1 MVSLMWA
8 QFGIAVVF
16 SAALLLVPGFIFLKA
31 FRCTN
36 LYAAICAPLISVL
49 LFCVAGIVLPPLGN
63 VGAYVVIGLSLG
75 VSLVAWGVALLCRG
89 DRDEGFLGK
98 TSVSH
103 SVYGFSAIVSVLV
116 LGLTFVVSLNG
127 PDSFSQHSDNM
138 AHLGKIKAM
147 IESGYFSTLSTSS
160 YNAVFDSSQIPFE
173 GVGFYPSAWHVVC
186 ALVGSVLDCSPGLTE
201 NAVNFVLAALV
212 LPCAMCLLGD
222 RVSRGDKRFSLACG
236 AFSCIFAAFPIGLY
250 LFGPLY
256 PNAASYC
263 CLPILLVIFLD
274 FLRGVE
280 EKKRWVSYL
289 ILFVMG
295 SISIAFLQPN
305 GVFVAAVFLAPYLV
319 YRTPR
324 IVSRY
329 ALFARFAKGGGIV
342 VLRVLLVVFIAAIW
356 VALNRAPFMQGVVTF
371 GWPAICSISDAVAG
385 AATLSLRPGVP
396 QYLLAALMWLGFVYT
411 FLNRRYF
418 WLSAVLLFSLFSYVV
433 CAATDGPLKMLLTG
447 FWYNDQW
454 RASATVYFAA
464 IPLASL
470 GATVLVKAIKA
481 LVGPKEGKLLVNS
494 STLYILMILSIV
506 FAVSFPSYNIAG
518 EYKKTALGEAS
529 HALVELNNQTEENA
543 LTEKEDAFVARVAD
557 YVGGQALVLNFPDD
571 GSAYGYMKYD
581 INLYYKSYLTSGE
594 TRNSEL
600 IRTGLYSISGDMEVS
615 AAVDEVGA
623 EYVMIL
629 ERNGFVDNGSYQW
642 SLDGSYAIEDW
653 LGILEINDN
662 TPGFEVVLSEGD
674 MRLYR
679 IDRNR

>member
-1 MVSLMWA
+1 MSLVLSRLPLDLMVK
-8 QFGIAVVF
+8 
-16 SAALLLVPGFIFLKA
+16 SAKYFRSFIGKSDSYLDGFFDVGSIWYRCCFLGCSAIGAGFYFFESIPVHK
-31 FRCTN
+31 FIRKF
-36 LYAAICAPLISVL
+36 ICAPLISVL

-274 FLRGVE
+274 FLRGL
-280 EKKRWVSYL
+280 KKRKDG
-289 ILFVMG
+289 F
-295 SISIAFLQPN
+295 
-305 GVFVAAVFLAPYLV
+305 
-319 YRTPR
+319 R
-324 IVSRY
+324 I
-329 ALFARFAKGGGIV
+329 
-342 VLRVLLVVFIAAIW
+342 
-356 VALNRAPFMQGVVTF
+356 
-371 GWPAICSISDAVAG
+371 
-385 AATLSLRPGVP
+385 
-396 QYLLAALMWLGFVYT
+396 
-411 FLNRRYF
+411 
-418 WLSAVLLFSLFSYVV
+418 
-433 CAATDGPLKMLLTG
+433 
-447 FWYNDQW
+447 
-454 RASATVYFAA
+454 
-464 IPLASL
+464 
-470 GATVLVKAIKA
+470 
-481 LVGPKEGKLLVNS
+481 
-494 STLYILMILSIV
+494 
-506 FAVSFPSYNIAG
+506 
-518 EYKKTALGEAS
+518 
-529 HALVELNNQTEENA
+529 
-543 LTEKEDAFVARVAD
+543 
-557 YVGGQALVLNFPDD
+557 
-571 GSAYGYMKYD
+571 
-581 INLYYKSYLTSGE
+581 
-594 TRNSEL
+594 
-600 IRTGLYSISGDMEVS
+600 
-615 AAVDEVGA
+615 
-623 EYVMIL
+623 
-629 ERNGFVDNGSYQW
+629 
-642 SLDGSYAIEDW
+642 
-653 LGILEINDN
+653 
-662 TPGFEVVLSEGD
+662 
-674 MRLYR
+674 
-679 IDRNR
+679 